1 MKEITLETLEQYQSD
16 YMKDPLQ
23 RAVRRALYQAPLFQA
38 ATVQENEGNMQH
50 HFSIDIKTME
60 ATSQGQSGRCWIFAG
75 MNVLRE
81 IVAKKLN
88 LEKFELSQNYIA
100 FYDKLEKINF
110 MMESIIELKENAWDE
125 RTLAWV
131 LTTGI
136 QDGGQWD
143 MICAVVKKYGVVP
156 QSVFPDAYQARST
169 RDMNKLLN
177 RRLRRFAKDVKA
189 NKEDCDKIAELKEQA
204 LKELYG
210 FLCTC
215 FGVPPKTFSFDVVD
229 KDGKYYRDEN
239 LTPHSFYDKY
249 VGVNLDD
256 YVSIIHSPTVDK
268 PYYQTFTVQ
277 HLGNVV
283 GVPVT
288 YLNLP
293 LDEFKKSVVSQL
305 SDQEIVWF
313 GSDCGNYIDRPHGV
327 WDASSFDLNGL
338 FNIDFTIDKEYSLYT
353 WDSAMNHA
361 MVLTGVNLVNGL
373 PDKWKIENSW
383 GKENGHNGYYVASDS
398 WFDSYVYQAV
408 VHKKYLTETAL
419 KALDNEAVLLNPWD
433 PMGTLAD

>member
-1 MKEITLETLEQYQSD
+1 MKEIGLDFLSQIHSD

-38 ATVQENEGNMQH
+38 ASVQENEGNMQH
-50 HFSIDIKTME
+50 HFSVDIKTME

-81 IVAKKLN
+81 IAAKKLN
-88 LEKFELSQNYIA
+88 LENFELSQNYIA

-110 MMESIIELKENAWDE
+110 MMESIIELKENDWDE

-131 LTTGI
+131 LSTGI

-143 MICAVVKKYGVVP
+143 MLCAVIKKYGVVP
-156 QSVFPDAYQARST
+156 QSVFPDAYQARNT
-169 RDMNKLLN
+169 RDMNKLIN
-177 RRLRRFAKDVKA
+177 RRIRRFAYEVKQTPEKA
-189 NKEDCDKIAELKEQA
+189 DELKETA
-204 LKELYG
+204 LTELYG

-215 FGVPPKTFSFDVVD
+215 FGVPPQTFSFDVMD
-229 KDGKYYRDEN
+229 KDGHYYRDDN

-249 VGVNLDD
+249 VGINLDD
-256 YVSIIHSPTVDK
+256 YISIIHSPTVDK
-268 PYYQTFTVQ
+268 PYYQTFTVK
-277 HLGNVV
+277 HLGNVADA
-283 GVPVT
+283 PVS

-293 LDEFKKSVVSQL
+293 LDEFKKCVISQL
-305 SDQEIVWF
+305 KDKEIVWF

-327 WDASSFDLNGL
+327 WDASNFDLMGL
-338 FNIDFTIDKEYSLYT
+338 FSIDFTIEKDVSLYT

-361 MVLTGVNLVNGL
+361 MVLTGVNLVNDL

-383 GKENGHNGYYVASDS
+383 GKENGHNGYYCASDA

-408 VHKKYLTETAL
+408 VHKKYLSEEAL
-419 KALDNEAVLLNPWD
+419 SALNKESVLLNPWD

>member
-1 MKEITLETLEQYQSD
+1 MKEITLEFLNQTQSD
-16 YMKDPLQ
+16 YLKDPVQ

-38 ATVQENEGNMQH
+38 AAVQEKEGDMQH

-81 IVAKKLN
+81 IAAKKLN
-88 LEKFELSQNYIA
+88 LEKFELSQNYVA

-110 MMESIIELKENAWDE
+110 MMESIIELKDNDWDE

-131 LTTGI
+131 LSTGI

-143 MICAVVKKYGVVP
+143 MLCAVVKKYGVVP
-156 QSVFPDAYQARST
+156 QSVFPDSFQARST
-169 RDMNKLLN
+169 RDMNKLIN
-177 RRLRRFAKDVKA
+177 RRIRRFAYEVKNNPLHA
-189 NKEDCDKIAELKEQA
+189 DELKEAA
-204 LKELYG
+204 LTELYG

-215 FGVPPKTFSFDVVD
+215 FGVPPQTFSFDVVD
-229 KDGKYYRDEN
+229 KDGKYYRDDN
-239 LTPHSFYDKY
+239 LTPQSFYDKY

-256 YVSIIHSPTVDK
+256 YVSIIHSPTLDK

-277 HLGNVV
+277 HLGNVA
-283 GVPVT
+283 GVFVT

-293 LDEFKKSVVSQL
+293 LDEFKKCVIAQL
-305 SDQEIVWF
+305 KDKEIVWF

-327 WDASSFDLNGL
+327 WDADNFDLMGL
-338 FNIDFTIDKEYSLYT
+338 FNIDFTIDKDVSLYT

-361 MVLTGVNLVNGL
+361 MVLTGVNLIDDV

-383 GKENGHNGYYVASDS
+383 GKENGHDGYYCASDA

-408 VHKKYLTETAL
+408 VHKKYLNDEAL
-419 KALDNEAVLLNPWD
+419 NALNKKAVPLNPWD

>member
-1 MKEITLETLEQYQSD
+1 
-16 YMKDPLQ
+16 
-23 RAVRRALYQAPLFQA
+23 
-38 ATVQENEGNMQH
+38 
-50 HFSIDIKTME
+50 
-60 ATSQGQSGRCWIFAG
+60 
-75 MNVLRE
+75 
-81 IVAKKLN
+81 
-88 LEKFELSQNYIA
+88 
-100 FYDKLEKINF
+100 
-110 MMESIIELKENAWDE
+110 MESVIELKDRAWDE

-143 MICAVVKKYGVVP
+143 MLCAVVKKYGVVP
-156 QSVFPDAYQARST
+156 QSVFPDAYQARNT
-169 RDMNKLLN
+169 RDMNKLIN
-177 RRLRRFAKDVKA
+177 RRLRRFASDVKA
-189 NKEDCDKIAELKEQA
+189 ADSDEAISTLKETA

-215 FGVPPKTFSFDVVD
+215 FGVPPQSFSFDVVD
-229 KDGKYYRDEN
+229 KDGKYIREDN
-239 LTPHSFYDKY
+239 LTPHSFYEKY

-268 PYYQTFTVQ
+268 PYYQTFTVSY
-277 HLGNVV
+277 LGNVTD
-283 GVPVT
+283 VPVT

-293 LDEFKKSVVSQL
+293 LDEFKKCVISQL

-327 WDASSFDLNGL
+327 WDERSFDLNAL
-338 FNIDFTIDKEYSLYT
+338 FNIDFTIDKETSLYS

-361 MVLTGVNLVNGL
+361 MVLTGVNLIDGQS
-373 PDKWKIENSW
+373 DKWKIENSW

-408 VHKKYLTETAL
+408 VHKKYLGD
-419 KALDNEAVLLNPWD
+419 KALEALNTEAKLLDPWD

>member
-1 MKEITLETLEQYQSD
+1 MNEITLETLHQYQSD
-16 YMKDPLQ
+16 YMNDSVQ

-38 ATVQENEGNMQH
+38 ASVQENEGNMQH
-50 HFSIDIKTME
+50 HFSVDIKTME

-81 IVAKKLN
+81 IAAKKLN

-110 MMESIIELKENAWDE
+110 MMESIIELKENDWDE

-131 LTTGI
+131 LSTGI

-143 MICAVVKKYGVVP
+143 MICAVIKKYGVVP
-156 QSVFPDAYQARST
+156 QSVFPDSFQARNT
-169 RDMNKLLN
+169 RDMNKLIN
-177 RRLRRFAKDVKA
+177 RRIRRFAYEV
-189 NKEDCDKIAELKEQA
+189 KIAPEKAEDLKKTA
-204 LKELYG
+204 LKEMYG

-215 FGVPPKTFSFDVVD
+215 FGVPPQTFSFDVVD
-229 KDGKYYRDEN
+229 KDGKYYRDDH

-277 HLGNVV
+277 HLGNVAN
-283 GVPVT
+283 VPVT

-293 LDEFKKSVVSQL
+293 LDEFKKCVISQL
-305 SDQEIVWF
+305 KAQEIVWF

-327 WDASSFDLNGL
+327 WDESNFDLESL
-338 FNIDFTIDKEYSLYT
+338 FGIDFTIDKDVSLYT

-361 MVLTGVNLVNGL
+361 MVLTGVNLIDNV

-383 GKENGHNGYYVASDS
+383 GKENGHNGYYCASDS

-408 VHKKYLTETAL
+408 VHKKYL
-419 KALDNEAVLLNPWD
+419 NSEASATLNKEAILLNPWD

>member
-1 MKEITLETLEQYQSD
+1 MKNITIDQLNSFQSD
-16 YMKDPLQ
+16 YLKDPVQ

-38 ATVQENEGNMQH
+38 ASSQENEASMQH
-50 HFSIDIKTME
+50 HFSIDIKTMD
-60 ATSQGQSGRCWIFAG
+60 ATSQGASGRCWIFAG

-88 LEKFELSQNYIA
+88 LAQFELSQNYVA

-110 MMESIIELKENAWDE
+110 FMESVIELKDRAWDE

-143 MICAVVKKYGVVP
+143 MLCAVVKKYGVVP
-156 QSVFPDAYQARST
+156 QSVFPDAYQARNT
-169 RDMNKLLN
+169 RDMNKLIN
-177 RRLRRFAKDVKA
+177 RRLRRFASEVKA
-189 NKEDCDKIAELKEQA
+189 ADSAEAIAALKETA

-215 FGVPPKTFSFDVVD
+215 FGVPPQNFSFDVVD
-229 KDGKYYRDEN
+229 KDGKYIREDN
-239 LTPHSFYDKY
+239 LTPHSFYEKY

-268 PYYQTFTVQ
+268 PYYQTFTVSY
-277 HLGNVV
+277 LGNVTD
-283 GVPVT
+283 VPVT

-293 LDEFKKSVVSQL
+293 LDEFKKCVISQL

-327 WDASSFDLNGL
+327 WDERSFDLSAL
-338 FNIDFTIDKEYSLYT
+338 FNIDFTIDKETSLYS

-361 MVLTGVNLVNGL
+361 MVLTGVNLIDGQS
-373 PDKWKIENSW
+373 DKWKIENSW

-408 VHKKYLTETAL
+408 VHKKYLGD
-419 KALDNEAVLLNPWD
+419 KALEALNTEAKLLDPWD